1 MDSLATPH
9 NIIAARSAEEGKEGT
24 KGEERVELHL
34 PFSTLPLWNIISA
47 PAATFLATC
56 VARREQRA
64 R

>member
-1 MDSLATPH
+1 MDSFATPH
-9 NIIAARSAEEGKEGT
+9 NIIAAQSKEGKGGT
-24 KGEERVELHL
+24 KGGRGIASSFLYFTPLEHL
-34 PFSTLPLWNIISA
+34 R